1 VPFSVARLFARVST
15 VNGFPCLNCADE
27 VLAKRQI
34 DPRKGD
40 FGTQLEAG
48 AERQREHAELGV
60 NAPQA
65 GAALGSRLNVYA

>member
-1 VPFSVARLFARVST
+1 VST

-34 DPRKGD
+34 DPRKGEL
-40 FGTQLEAG
+40 GMQLQAR
-48 AERQREHAELGV
+48 AEREREQPELGV